1 MEYRQKKVTH
11 TSSAG
16 IAARGELIDS
26 AALLGKM
33 CIGAFQIIPF
43 WKYLEVALP
52 VCIPDQNC
60 RGFRHP
66 ISNICHTFMENA
78 STLMLMSL

>member
-52 VCIPDQNC
+52 VYP
-60 RGFRHP
+60 
-66 ISNICHTFMENA
+66 
-78 STLMLMSL
+78 